1 MCQNY
6 LQSFLVVVLK
16 IHYKAVVESLNMF
29 CRSSAVCHAV
39 SWKGKRR
46 SLNCK
51 QTTTPYAL
59 VRRCM
64 CHSQVRHTHLMS
76 YSMCMDRQ
84 ARLRKLRID
93 LIERDYGDTA
103 QQVLDLC
110 ALVAEAES
118 NSSQVELDQFLK
130 EVGTNRMVWRRLFS
144 ISQDKRLPGLID
156 KLPSSYTALYA
167 LTNFSDQELE
177 AGIKEGVITADS
189 SSRQILEWVKQF
201 RVGIGLDEN
210 KAEVLYLRV
219 DPNQS
224 KEQTQSLLDAL
235 VAVADDHGA
244 LLVTDSEQ
252 LTKRYTVAQKRT
264 DAGKVLREELV
275 AEVRVIFPLI
285 KEYDRNRLRIGSIG
299 ELVDADLSAFG
310 QFLTTAAG
318 SRTKMLEQYGSTY
331 CKKITFEY
339 TQSKD
344 RSQRFNYKRR
354 LLQCQTLIPDAV
366 QCIDELLTKFV
377 L

>member
-1 MCQNY
+1 ME
-6 LQSFLVVVLK
+6 
-16 IHYKAVVESLNMF
+16 H
-29 CRSSAVCHAV
+29 
-39 SWKGKRR
+39 
-46 SLNCK
+46 
-51 QTTTPYAL
+51 
-59 VRRCM
+59 
-64 CHSQVRHTHLMS
+64 
-76 YSMCMDRQ
+76 Q
-84 ARLRKLRID
+84 ARSKKLRFD

-118 NSSQVELDQFLK
+118 NWSQVELDQFLK

-167 LTNFSDQELE
+167 LTNFSDQELQ
-177 AGIKEGVITADS
+177 AGIKEGVINADS
-189 SSRQILEWVKQF
+189 SSRQILDWVKQY
-201 RVGIGLDEN
+201 RVGNGIDES

-224 KEQTQSLLDAL
+224 HEQKQSLMDAL
-235 VAVADDHGA
+235 VAVADEHGA

-275 AEVRVIFPLI
+275 AEVRVIFPLVR
-285 KEYDRNRLRIGSIG
+285 ESDRNRLHVCSIG

-310 QFLTTAAG
+310 QFLTAAAG
-318 SRTKMLEQYGSTY
+318 SRTKMFEQYGSTY
-331 CKKITFEY
+331 CKKIAFEY

-354 LLQCQTLIPDAV
+354 LLQCKALIPDAE

-377 L
+377 LK

>member
-1 MCQNY
+1 
-6 LQSFLVVVLK
+6 
-16 IHYKAVVESLNMF
+16 
-29 CRSSAVCHAV
+29 
-39 SWKGKRR
+39 
-46 SLNCK
+46 
-51 QTTTPYAL
+51 
-59 VRRCM
+59 
-64 CHSQVRHTHLMS
+64 
-76 YSMCMDRQ
+76 MDRQ

-118 NSSQVELDQFLK
+118 NWSQVELDQFLK

-189 SSRQILEWVKQF
+189 SSRQILEWVKQY

-219 DPNQS
+219 DSNQS

-252 LTKRYTVAQKRT
+252 LTKRYIVAQKRT

-354 LLQCQTLIPDAV
+354 LLQCQALIPDAV

>member
-1 MCQNY
+1 
-6 LQSFLVVVLK
+6 
-16 IHYKAVVESLNMF
+16 
-29 CRSSAVCHAV
+29 
-39 SWKGKRR
+39 
-46 SLNCK
+46 
-51 QTTTPYAL
+51 
-59 VRRCM
+59 
-64 CHSQVRHTHLMS
+64 
-76 YSMCMDRQ
+76 MDRH

-118 NSSQVELDQFLK
+118 NWSQVELDQFLK

-252 LTKRYTVAQKRT
+252 LTKRYIVAQKRT

-285 KEYDRNRLRIGSIG
+285 TEYDRNRLRIGSIG

>member
-1 MCQNY
+1 
-6 LQSFLVVVLK
+6 
-16 IHYKAVVESLNMF
+16 
-29 CRSSAVCHAV
+29 
-39 SWKGKRR
+39 
-46 SLNCK
+46 
-51 QTTTPYAL
+51 
-59 VRRCM
+59 
-64 CHSQVRHTHLMS
+64 
-76 YSMCMDRQ
+76 MDRQ

-354 LLQCQTLIPDAV
+354 LLQCQALIPDAV